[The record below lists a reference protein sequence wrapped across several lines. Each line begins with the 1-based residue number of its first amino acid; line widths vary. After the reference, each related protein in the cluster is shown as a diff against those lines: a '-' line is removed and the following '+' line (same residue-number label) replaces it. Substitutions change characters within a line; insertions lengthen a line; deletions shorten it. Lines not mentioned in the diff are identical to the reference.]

1 MAVSTEQAVGV
12 LNKLVEQLGK
22 RQNDSGKTSYGVD
35 TLTKAYDGD
44 FQLRYASDSF
54 KEYFAGRYTN
64 FSDNWCGIVADA
76 PHERLEPIGIRLR
89 GENEGDKGLWAS
101 WVDNDADALCD
112 LALLDAIVAKRSFAQ
127 VWGTKDDEAVI
138 SWGHP
143 SQMIVGYDPATR
155 ARVSGA
161 QVWRD
166 GDMEFAALDWSG
178 FLWKFERA
186 VPQTSALE
194 DAGFVM
200 PPGLMTGGW
209 TPRQPAE
216 DDVWPLKNPMGKVSF
231 VELPNRPRLVGE
243 PISDIAG
250 TLSMQHAINLLWA
263 QLFAVSDEATIGQ
276 RAIIGAE
283 QPVTPIL
290 DGDGN
295 VIGERPVD
303 LKKLRQDDI
312 LWITDPGAKAHEWT
326 PAKLDV
332 FTSVIEIAVG
342 HIAAQTR
349 TPAHYLLIG
358 GTIANVSGDA
368 MKALETGLV
377 KRTEEKTQHFG
388 RSIRDVFELVALA
401 KDDDATA
408 AAVRGGKVL
417 WKDVENR
424 SDAQRADALSKKRDI
439 GYPLRYLL
447 ELDGLPPEEIERV
460 MAMVVEEGTD
470 PVLARILRPTPTNE
484 PGATSGDD
492 GDADSGV

>member
-1 MAVSTEQAVGV
+1 MAVTAVQAIAV
-12 LNKLVEQLGK
+12 LEKLVEELRN
-22 RQNDSGKTSYGVD
+22 RQNDDGGNSYGVD
-35 TLTKAYDGD
+35 TLTKAYDGE
-44 FQLRYASDSF
+44 FKLRYASDSF

-64 FSDNWCGIVADA
+64 FSDNWCGIVGDA

-89 GENEGDKGLWAS
+89 GDSEGDKGLWAS

-127 VWGTKDDEAVI
+127 VWADKDDNPII

-155 ARVSGA
+155 ARISGA
-161 QVWRD
+161 HVWLD
-166 GDMEFAALDWSG
+166 GEMEFASLDWAG
-178 FLWKFERA
+178 FLWKFQRS
-186 VPQTSALE
+186 VPTNS
-194 DAGFVM
+194 
-200 PPGLMTGGW
+200 GLILPSSFNQGGW
-209 TPRQPAE
+209 EMRQDAE
-216 DDVWPLKNPMGKVSF
+216 DDEWPLENPMGKVSF

-243 PISDIAG
+243 PLSDIAG
-250 TLSMQHAINLLWA
+250 TLAMQHAINLLWA

-283 QPVTPIL
+283 RPVMPQL
-290 DGDGN
+290 NSEG
-295 VIGERPVD
+295 VVVGEIPVD

-312 LWITDPGAKAHEWT
+312 LWITDPNAKAHEWT
-326 PAKLDV
+326 PAKLEV
-332 FTSVIEIAVG
+332 FTNVIEIAVG

-388 RSIRDVFELVALA
+388 RSIRDIFELVALA
-401 KDDDATA
+401 KNDQATA

-447 ELDGLPPEEIERV
+447 ELDGLPPEEITRV
-460 MAMVVEEGTD
+460 MAMVEQEATD
-470 PVLARILRPTPTNE
+470 PILSRIMRPTTNE

-492 GDADSGV
+492 GDADSGN